1 MKIWTKILAA
11 ILLAAML
18 LSACGTLIFYL
29 INR

>member
-18 LSACGTLIFYL
+18 LSACGTLIIYL